1 MAGEIIRLGDKTS
14 HGGTVLE
21 GSPTDICMGKP
32 IAYVGHQTHCP
43 KCKGNYPIVEGV
55 LTTTFYGKGVAV
67 AGMKT
72 ACGAVLVAGQFTD
85 VVEWSSGGNAG
96 AASSTAAA
104 SAAAAVATQAAA
116 PAEAAQA
123 HADAAED
130 DDIEIEH
137 YYSLVDADGKPIDAY
152 RYDLHLSDALHTK
165 AGVYS
170 NGETVVIKG
179 SEETRLVTWL
189 DRDGGS
195 RA

>member
-55 LTTTFYGKGVAV
+55 MTTTLYGKGVAV

-96 AASSTAAA
+96 AASGTAAGA
-104 SAAAAVATQAAA
+104 GAAAAQAAA
-116 PAEAAQA
+116 PAAAAQA
-123 HADAAED
+123 RAAADAEED
-130 DDIEIEH
+130 DDVEIEH
-137 YYSLVDADGKPIDAY
+137 YYSLVDADGKPVDAY
-152 RYDLHLSDALHTK
+152 RYDLHLPDALHTK
-165 AGVYS
+165 AGAYS

-179 SEETRLVTWL
+179 TEETRLVTWL
-189 DRDGGS
+189 DRDGGL
-195 RA
+195 RV